1 MREKIY
7 NWCVINRVKI
17 CYTIAWLNVLG
28 GISLLYGG
36 QDTNGW
42 LQIFLGSV
50 IALDTRTNL

>member
-17 CYTIAWLNVLG
+17 CYTIAGLNVLG